1 MLWIFKKVSTFL
13 VRTYFAFRWCILTL
27 FIHILRTYIDSVRFR
42 CLLFIPCSCIAHA
55 TFENESLKKNVTSH
69 KGNLM
74 MSTRFYSRFQ
84 GVLSSSTTQ
93 CNKLLGW
100 KYSVEKRTYGITLK
114 RLLITNIRCWLVLW
128 IVLND

>member
-1 MLWIFKKVSTFL
+1 MSLILLVS
-13 VRTYFAFRWCILTL
+13 AFRWCILTL
-27 FIHILRTYIDSVRFR
+27 FIHILRTYIDSVRIR

-69 KGNLM
+69 KGILM

-100 KYSVEKRTYGITLK
+100 KYSVEKRTTFIFIATTIFEK
-114 RLLITNIRCWLVLW
+114 PKNPFVRLPTSKNMKNNSI
-128 IVLND
+128 